1 MPADGQYIARFRER
15 IIAIQRSRQT
25 MHHWNGDVIRIG
37 FGFADPFFQ
46 VFEFSSH
53 QRLSKQGVEI
63 NKLPLWRV
71 AWGAAGGHHPP
82 VRMERVTP
90 RSPLISSERPLQL
103 R

>member
-53 QRLSKQGVEI
+53 QRLSKGGVEV
-63 NKLPLWRV
+63 NYMPPCRYGAWLGGPPAGTTHPS
-71 AWGAAGGHHPP
+71 AWGVDTTFTAD
-82 VRMERVTP
+82 
-90 RSPLISSERPLQL
+90 Q
-103 R
+103 